1 MKIRINQDVTFIW
14 KLTVGGESVDLSKL
28 ELSVEITTPSNK
40 KTEITPNIQFDTLEF
55 NYRPKQVGEY
65 ILSAYLNRFKDGETA
80 LDIKAFEGVK
90 YSWNQGFSPDDNLEA
105 NYVELAGDFNAG
117 ANGSVD
123 LSDYAKK
130 SYVDTQINGESTARV
145 QADSE
150 LQSKINTKQDKIIA
164 GTGIDITNNTI
175 SCTIDTVIFKVVDS
189 LPASPSMGD
198 ENKIHLVLSSSSEEG
213 NAYDEYLWANNSW
226 EKIGSFIPSVDLSMY
241 AEKSYVDT
249 QINGESTARVQA
261 DSELQ
266 SKINTKQDKII
277 AGTGIDITN
286 NTISCTI
293 DTVIFKVVDSL
304 PASPSMGDEN
314 KIHLVLS
321 SSSEEGNAY
330 DEYLWANN
338 SWEKI
343 GSFIPSVD
351 LSDYAKK
358 SYVDTKA
365 SYIDTQIN
373 NEVTARTQADSELQS
388 KINSKQ
394 DTLTA
399 GENIKIE
406 NNVISAIGGG
416 TIDATEL
423 SVKITWAELKALRD
437 NSQLVAGQQYRI
449 TDYTCTTTQ
458 GGTKSAGHVF
468 DIIVTADSESV
479 LNEEARAIQ
488 HDGDTY
494 FANCDLNAWKI
505 WYCIDNDTNRFAW
518 ADTKN
523 GKGVIYRMID
533 DLNNDIPY
541 DFKNIQFYRQWDEDK
556 QLWCTIPYGNT
567 DVPCYT
573 FSSNGDSS
581 TVEFTDMSLS
591 ASNNVYSNVIK
602 EYINIGK
609 QALNNNCFFGNSCY
623 LNSFGSNCY
632 FNSFGTGCDTN
643 TFGCRCNTNSFG
655 YGCSFNT
662 FGNKFEYNSFGT
674 YCLSNSFGNDC
685 SYNSLDDT
693 CFGNSFGNKCVYNS
707 IGESCSYNSF
717 GNGCSYIKFAPDS
730 SATTKYG
737 YYQNN
742 HFGDGC
748 EYIVFTGAESV
759 LDARE
764 IHNYNFAQGLQG
776 TANNYLIVEG
786 KRNRSYETYIS
797 KSTNG
802 TIKESVIAEKQD
814 KLVAGAGINITDNTI
829 SCTLD
834 TTVFTV
840 VNSLPVSPSMGDE
853 NKIHLVLSSISG
865 ESNSYDEYLWVN
877 NSWEKIG
884 SYIPSVDLSM
894 YAEKSYVDSQI
905 NNEVTA
911 RTQADAELQSQIDSK
926 QDTLTAGENIRIEN
940 NVISAI
946 GGGTTGATELSVK
959 ITWSELKSLR
969 DNSQLVA
976 GQQYRITDYTCT
988 TTQPATKSAG
998 HVFDI
1003 IVTAD
1008 SESVLNEEARAIQHD
1023 GDTYFA
1029 NCNLNAWKIWYRIDN
1044 DTNRF
1049 AWADSTNGKGV
1060 IYRMIDDFGND
1071 CPYDFKNIQFYRKF
1085 SKVRKLWCTIPTDNT
1100 GVPCY
1105 TFSSSGDSS
1114 TASFTDMSLS
1124 TSNDVY
1130 SNVIKEYIKYD
1141 KQTHSKQNLNNIC
1154 FFGLVCNENIFGVN
1168 CYENTFGSQCMKN
1181 SFGSDCYRNSF
1192 RNDLWFSSFGNR
1204 CENNSFGSGCSY
1216 NTFGDYLT
1224 YNTFGDD
1231 CEFNSFGGY
1240 CTRNSFGNGC
1250 QYNSFGN
1257 YYEHNSVGNYCRYNS
1272 FGNRCY
1278 YIKFASDSAANTKY
1292 TFYQNNHFGDGC
1304 WYILFTGAETA
1315 SSTAQVQNYK
1325 FAQGLQGTDSA
1336 YLTIDGK
1343 RGRAY
1348 ETKVAKN
1355 SSGTLKI
1362 YCEADLIQ

>member
-1 MKIRINQDVTFIW
+1 MKIRINQDVTFNW

-105 NYVELAGDFNAG
+105 NYVELAGDFNFG
-117 ANGSVD
+117 PNVSVD
-123 LSDYAKK
+123 LSDYAKI
-130 SYVDTQINGESTARV
+130 SYVDTQINGESTARA

-175 SCTIDTVIFKVVDS
+175 SCTIDTTIFKVVNS
-189 LPASPSMGD
+189 LPVAPSIGD
-198 ENKIHLVLSSSSEEG
+198 ENKIHLVLSTNHEEG
-213 NAYDEYLWANNSW
+213 NTYDEYLWANNSW
-226 EKIGSFIPSVDLSMY
+226 EKIGSY
-241 AEKSYVDT
+241 
-249 QINGESTARVQA
+249 
-261 DSELQ
+261 
-266 SKINTKQDKII
+266 
-277 AGTGIDITN
+277 
-286 NTISCTI
+286 
-293 DTVIFKVVDSL
+293 
-304 PASPSMGDEN
+304 
-314 KIHLVLS
+314 
-321 SSSEEGNAY
+321 
-330 DEYLWANN
+330 
-338 SWEKI
+338 
-343 GSFIPSVD
+343 IPSVD
-351 LSDYAKK
+351 LSDYATT

-399 GENIKIE
+399 GENIRIE

-416 TIDATEL
+416 PTAATEL
-423 SVKITWAELKALRD
+423 SVKITWSELKTLMS
-437 NSQLVAGQQYRI
+437 NSQLVVGQQYRI

-458 GGTKSAGHVF
+458 AGTKSAGHVF
-468 DIIVTADSESV
+468 DIIVTADDEST
-479 LNEEARAIQ
+479 LNEVARAIQ

-505 WYCIDNDTNRFAW
+505 WYCIDNDTARFTW
-518 ADTKN
+518 ADSTN

-541 DFKNIQFYRQWDEDK
+541 DFKNIQFYRQWDDTK
-556 QLWCTIPYGNT
+556 QLWCTIPDGNT
-567 DVPCYT
+567 GVPCYT

-609 QALNNNCFFGNSCY
+609 QTLNNICLFGNSCY
-623 LNSFGSNCY
+623 LNLFGSNCY

-662 FGNKFEYNSFGT
+662 FGNKFEYNSLGN
-674 YCLSNSFGNDC
+674 YCLTNSFGNDC

-693 CFGNSFGNKCVYNS
+693 CFGNSFGNLCVYNS

-717 GNGCSYIKFAPDS
+717 GNRCSYIKFASDS
-730 SATTKYG
+730 SATTKYA
-737 YYQNN
+737 YYQKN

-759 LDARE
+759 SNASE

-786 KRNRSYETYIS
+786 KRNRAYETYIS

-814 KLVAGAGINITDNTI
+814 KL
-829 SCTLD
+829 
-834 TTVFTV
+834 
-840 VNSLPVSPSMGDE
+840 
-853 NKIHLVLSSISG
+853 
-865 ESNSYDEYLWVN
+865 
-877 NSWEKIG
+877 
-884 SYIPSVDLSM
+884 
-894 YAEKSYVDSQI
+894 
-905 NNEVTA
+905 
-911 RTQADAELQSQIDSK
+911 
-926 QDTLTAGENIRIEN
+926 TAGENIRIEN

-946 GGGTTGATELSVK
+946 GGGPTAATELLVK

-988 TTQPATKSAG
+988 TTQGGTKSAG
-998 HVFDI
+998 HAFDI

-1071 CPYDFKNIQFYRKF
+1071 CPYDFKNIQFYRQWDEAKQ
-1085 SKVRKLWCTIPTDNT
+1085 LWCTIPTDNT

-1105 TFSSSGDSS
+1105 TFSSKGDSS

-1124 TSNDVY
+1124 ASNDVY
-1130 SNVIKEYIKYD
+1130 SNVIKEYIKYN
-1141 KQTHSKQNLNNIC
+1141 KQTLSKQTLNNIC
-1154 FFGLVCNENIFGVN
+1154 FFGLVCNENIFGVD
-1168 CYENTFGSQCMKN
+1168 CYENTFGNQCINN
-1181 SFGSDCYRNSF
+1181 SFGNSCYANSF
-1192 RNDLWFSSFGNR
+1192 RNDLWHNSFGNR

-1231 CEFNSFGGY
+1231 CENNSFGSDCYRNSFGNS
-1240 CTRNSFGNGC
+1240 CDHNSFGNGC
-1250 QYNSFGN
+1250 YRISFGNGCDHNSFGN
-1257 YYEHNSVGNYCRYNS
+1257 GCHN
-1272 FGNRCY
+1272 
-1278 YIKFASDSAANTKY
+1278 IKFATDSSATTTYA
-1292 TFYQNNHFGDGC
+1292 FYQNNHFGDGC
-1304 WYILFTGAETA
+1304 QCILFKGAETA
-1315 SSTAQVQNYK
+1315 SVESRVQNYN

-1343 RGRAY
+1343 RNRAY

-1362 YCEADLIQ
+1362 YCEADLSK